1 MKQSH
6 KVGLVW
12 LLVLSLFISVSA
24 SAIALS
30 SRIQYYTAMVDVN
43 SMIPLVP
50 ESVTMEELQAA
61 AARRAA
67 KATKTAFV
75 LDDAIRASRQSYS
88 AATLV
93 HTTAARAVRLNQPT
107 LEPFFSVSDD
117 NTVWG
122 TNTQVDIFKTTYENG
137 QGKITVASGNGDK
150 IIAPGTEN
158 SYTFKLK
165 NNFHVPMDYTVQVRA
180 WCSPDGTEIPVI
192 CRLSR
197 YDGTWI
203 AGGENRWLTVED
215 FDGAEDTAI
224 LNEVSYVTYTLD
236 WQWPFNG
243 NDDIDT
249 LLGNLA
255 AQEDLTLTIEI
266 ITLASPI
273 YEPGNPGNGGD
284 IVITPD
290 PEPEPEEPPIVV
302 IPDEDEPESP
312 VVVVPEEPKPTV
324 GQELPPKTGDDSH
337 PVLWICIAAVSLIL
351 LLILMFWTDKDKK
364 DKDTEA
370 KNREQSKQ
378 PQKG

>member
-6 KVGLVW
+6 KLGLVW
-12 LLVLSLFISVSA
+12 QLVLSLFISVSA

-30 SRIQYYTAMVDVN
+30 SRIRYYTAMVDVN

-61 AARRAA
+61 AAKHAA
-67 KATKTAFV
+67 KATKTSFT
-75 LDDAIRASRQSYS
+75 LDDAIRASRLRYS
-88 AATLV
+88 
-93 HTTAARAVRLNQPT
+93 TASLTHNAPARPVRLNQPT

-122 TNTQVDIFKTTYENG
+122 TNTQVDIFKTSYENG

-180 WCSPDGTEIPVI
+180 WCSPDGIDIPVI

-224 LNEVSYVTYTLD
+224 LSEASYVSYTLD
-236 WQWPFNG
+236 WQWPFVG
-243 NDDIDT
+243 DDDIDT
-249 LLGNLA
+249 LLANLVT
-255 AQEDLTLTIEI
+255 QQDISLTIEI

-290 PEPEPEEPPIVV
+290 PEPEPEIPIIPIHPEPEEPEII
-302 IPDEDEPESP
+302 IPDEP
-312 VVVVPEEPKPTV
+312 VPEKPEV
-324 GQELPPKTGDDSH
+324 GVELPPKTGDDSH

-351 LLILMFWTDKDKK
+351 LLILLFWTDKEKK
-364 DKDTEA
+364 DNNTEA